1 MTIAVSFLRG
11 INVGG
16 RNKIRMADLRELYV
30 NLGMTNVRSLLQ
42 SGNVI
47 FATERTDV
55 TSVKLELQAGIRSA
69 FGLDIQVLLRSS
81 EDFENI
87 VIRHPFSAV
96 QLGEPRKAA
105 VVFLSDAPDSLAFDA
120 LRESN
125 PGREVIHAAG
135 RELYIFYTDGMARSK
150 LDNKRIESRLG
161 LIASARNWNTCFKLQ
176 RLLAETQAK
185 GS

>member
-1 MTIAVSFLRG
+1 MTLAVSLLRG

-30 NLGMTNVRSLLQ
+30 SLGMKNVRSLLQ

-47 FATERTDV
+47 FETALTDL
-55 TSVKLELQAGIRSA
+55 TSVKLELEAGIHSA

-81 EDFENI
+81 GNFEDI
-87 VIRHPFSAV
+87 IARHPFSAE
-96 QLGEPRKAA
+96 QLNEPRKAA
-105 VVFLSDAPDSLAFDA
+105 VVFLSDAPESPAVDA
-120 LRESN
+120 LSESN

-135 RELYIFYTDGMARSK
+135 CELYIFYTDGMARSK

-161 LIASARNWNTCFKLQ
+161 LIATARNWNTCIKLQ
-176 RLLAETQAK
+176 RLLAET
-185 GS
+185 

>member
-1 MTIAVSFLRG
+1 MTLALSLLRG

-16 RNKIRMADLRELYV
+16 RNKIRMADLRELYAD
-30 NLGMTNVRSLLQ
+30 LGMMQVRSLLQ

-47 FATERTDV
+47 FETALTDL
-55 TSVKLELQAGIRSA
+55 TSVKLELEAGIRSA

-81 EDFENI
+81 ADFENI
-87 VIRHPFSAV
+87 MARHPFSAE
-96 QLGEPRKAA
+96 QLNEPRKAA
-105 VVFLSDAPDSLAFDA
+105 VVFLSGAPDASAVEA

-125 PGREVIHAAG
+125 PGREVIQAAG

-150 LDNKRIESRLG
+150 LDNKRIENRLG
-161 LIASARNWNTCFKLQ
+161 IIATARNWNTCLKLQ
-176 RLLAETQAK
+176 RLLAETQAQ